1 MKETADNLALLSIYN
16 RIEADTKALSEYL
29 YSLSPSDYSVSAI
42 ALPIEGKDYRSLSGI
57 ELEQAF
63 DIYSQF
69 KAKLDQ
75 DPSRPLRLPGV
86 IQVKKHHHSQMTSI
100 IHKINA
106 AKDEFDALYKT
117 MTKGLEPRKRAK
129 RVHSALGSSSFI
141 TLQITRNIA
150 YINDEVI
157 YLGVSYHKKPNIV
170 SLSKTEVL
178 NRLALLQDRPM
189 LGYSVSEWRLMIKNN
204 QERVELLDETQY
216 QFRFT
221 KGSYYRPM
229 VNVKFADGKV
239 EQPSASIPVIVFT
252 DEFVKVNLPR
262 KHDNIKRRSDRVFD
276 PESPNLAFAHI
287 HIRQLTKFTA

>member
-1 MKETADNLALLSIYN
+1 MKETDDNRALLAIYK
-16 RIEADTKALSEYL
+16 RIETDTKAFTEYL
-29 YSLSPSDYSVSAI
+29 YSLSPSDYSISAI
-42 ALPIEGKDYRSLSGI
+42 ALPVEGKDYRLLRGI

-63 DIYSQF
+63 DIYNQF

-86 IQVKKHHHSQMTSI
+86 IQVKKHHESQLTSI

-106 AKDEFDALYKT
+106 AKDEFDVLYKT

-141 TLQITRNIA
+141 TLQITRNITFV
-150 YINDEVI
+150 NNEVI

-170 SLSKTEVL
+170 SLSKSDVL
-178 NRLALLQDRPM
+178 NRLGLLQDRPM
-189 LGYSVSEWRLMIKNN
+189 MDFSDSEWRQMIKNN
-204 QERVELLDETQY
+204 KERIELLDESQY

-229 VNVKFADGKV
+229 LNVKFADGRV

-262 KHDNIKRRSDRVFD
+262 KHDNTKRRSDRLFD
-276 PESPNLAFAHI
+276 PESPNLSFANI
-287 HIRQLTKFTA
+287 HIRQLKNLTA